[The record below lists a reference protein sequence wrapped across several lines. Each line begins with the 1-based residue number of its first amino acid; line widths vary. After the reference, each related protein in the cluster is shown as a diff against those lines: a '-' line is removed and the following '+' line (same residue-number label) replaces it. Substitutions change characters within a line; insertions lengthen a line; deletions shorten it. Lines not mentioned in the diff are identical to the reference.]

1 MVTVTTLNSFF
12 FNQACLPPFRGGET
26 LGVVPSPLVSLS
38 TSCRDFQVCE
48 GDSYTC
54 KWFSPLDK
62 VEVVDA
68 DYHVDIW
75 DYIVAGGELL
85 AMRGT

>member
-1 MVTVTTLNSFF
+1 
-12 FNQACLPPFRGGET
+12 
-26 LGVVPSPLVSLS
+26 
-38 TSCRDFQVCE
+38 VCE
-48 GDSYTC
+48 GDSYSC

-85 AMRGT
+85 AVGVSQA

>member
-1 MVTVTTLNSFF
+1 MPLLHFMVGK
-12 FNQACLPPFRGGET
+12 P

-48 GDSYTC
+48 GDSYSS

-68 DYHVDIW
+68 DYHADIW